1 MITRRKKEIREAI
14 DAAKASLDKAV
25 KFLNDNG
32 VEYRPDEWLTVK
44 RYCERFGIK
53 DTHVVS
59 NWIRRGIIPP
69 ENIQVMEEL
78 NGLKLIKAVPYK
90 G

>member
-1 MITRRKKEIREAI
+1 MVARKKNEIWEAI
-14 DAAKASLDKAV
+14 DTANATLDKAV

-32 VEYRPDEWLTVK
+32 VEYRPGEWLTVK

-59 NWIRRGIIPP
+59 NWIRRGVIPP
-69 ENIQVMEEL
+69 ENIQVIEEL
-78 NGLKLIKAVPYK
+78 NGLKLIKAVLYK

>member
-1 MITRRKKEIREAI
+1 MVTQKKNEIQEAI
-14 DAAKASLDKAV
+14 DSAKTTLDKAV

-32 VEYRPDEWLTVK
+32 VEYKPDEWLTVK
-44 RYCERFGIK
+44 RYCDRFGIQ

-59 NWIRRGIIPP
+59 NRIRRGIIPP

-78 NGLKLIKAVPYK
+78 NGLKLIKAIPYK
-90 G
+90 P

>member
-1 MITRRKKEIREAI
+1 M
-14 DAAKASLDKAV
+14 V
-25 KFLNDNG
+25 N
-32 VEYRPDEWLTVK
+32 V
-44 RYCERFGIK
+44 FGIK
-53 DTHVVS
+53 DTHIVS

-78 NGLKLIKAVPYK
+78 NDLKLTRAVPCK